1 MRQRHLCPLEKPH
14 PCMSAYLHYQMALAA
29 AELLEWLRLGRKE
42 AMQGVFCVYVVDRSI
57 DVLAIHSSIT

>member
-1 MRQRHLCPLEKPH
+1 
-14 PCMSAYLHYQMALAA
+14 MSAYLHYQMALAA